1 MQVEMERPRRKRMSP
16 RWYDDDDTRDEDVF
30 YCKDGDDDF
39 SERLEQ
45 IESDRLEEDYL
56 WEDDEGP
63 IDDDSWEEEE
73 RIRQRKMDE
82 ESALLEDSPSAIIA
96 ELKERADAVQEA
108 MDLSLQSKLEDDR
121 YPDKKRKLTRLD
133 P

>member
-1 MQVEMERPRRKRMSP
+1 MSP